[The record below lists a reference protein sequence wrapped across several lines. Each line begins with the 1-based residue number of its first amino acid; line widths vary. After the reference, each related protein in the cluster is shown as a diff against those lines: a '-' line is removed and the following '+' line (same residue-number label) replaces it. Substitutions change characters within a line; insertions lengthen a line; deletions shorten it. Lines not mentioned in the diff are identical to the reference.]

1 MTLPLF
7 LLVFLFFQAPPT
19 GAPALAPAESP
30 AHSPTTQGSNQTADI
45 YTLGP
50 GDRIV
55 IQAVN
60 VEEID
65 GKQPVMI
72 DSRGNIDLPVVGR
85 IRAAGLT
92 QEQLEE
98 VIQARLRK
106 FLVNPDVSV
115 SLAEMHS
122 QPISVLGAVQ
132 TPGVHQLQGQK
143 TLFEVLSLAGGL
155 RPDAG
160 YRVKITRRLEW
171 GRIPLPDA
179 ADDPTGQFSV
189 ASVDVKN
196 IMSATNPADNILIKP
211 HDVVSV
217 PKGDIIYVIGA
228 VKKPGAFVMGENR
241 SLSALQV
248 LSLAEGLE
256 RTAAAKSAKIMRAV
270 SGTDNRAEIPV
281 DLSKILT
288 GKSSDMPLKADDIL
302 FIPTS
307 AAKSAGFRALE
318 ALAQG
323 SSMAIYRIP

>member
-7 LLVFLFFQAPPT
+7 LLVFLFIQAPPT
-19 GAPALAPAESP
+19 GAPALIPAESP
-30 AHSPTTQGSNQTADI
+30 AHFPMPQRSNQTADT

-50 GDRIV
+50 GDHIV
-55 IQAVN
+55 IRAVN

-65 GKQPVMI
+65 NKPIVI
-72 DSRGNIDLPVVGR
+72 DARGNVDLPVVGR
-85 IRAAGLT
+85 IEAAGLS
-92 QEQLEE
+92 QEQLED
-98 VIQARLRK
+98 VIKTRLRK
-106 FLVNPDVSV
+106 FLVDPDVSV

-122 QPISVLGAVQ
+122 QPISVLGSVQ

-160 YRVKITRRLEW
+160 NRVKITRRLEW

-179 ADDPTGQFSV
+179 ADDSTGQFSV

-211 HDVVSV
+211 NDVVSV

-228 VKKPGAFVMGENR
+228 VKKPGGFLMGENR

-248 LSLAEGLE
+248 LSLAEGLQ
-256 RTAAAKSAKIMRAV
+256 RTAAGKKAKIMRALPG
-270 SGTDNRAEIPV
+270 SDNRAEIPV
-281 DLSKILT
+281 DLDKILV
-288 GKSSDMPLKADDIL
+288 GKVSDMPLKADDIL
-302 FIPTS
+302 FIPNS
-307 AAKSAGFRALE
+307 AAKSAGYRALE
-318 ALAQG
+318 AVAQTA
-323 SSMAIYRIP
+323 SYSIYRVP